1 MVLQCFTA
9 FVKVDTPTSFR
20 LKQRLFPGPT
30 VDLPWFCNS
39 PRLHP
44 PMTWLLSKT
53 EVLTVSPWLQ
63 YLQSQ
68 LSSLSTQNS
77 ELYHGW
83 CFTPSTSVVKTIP
96 SPDSASSPD
105 ARAPPFLQSAFIK
118 QWPQAKPTTINRVEP
133 PWRFLDDQT
142 TSWFCLAVKSVLSL
156 TFTNMPINIPFISHD
171 YPH

>member
-1 MVLQCFTA
+1 MFYSLCKGRHSHKFQVKAATVPWTDSRSTMILQ
-9 FVKVDTPTSFR
+9 
-20 LKQRLFPGPT
+20 
-30 VDLPWFCNS
+30 LPQVAS
-39 PRLHP
+39 

-156 TFTNMPINIPFISHD
+156 TFTNMPIKIPFISHD